1 LHKKR
6 EKTYYT
12 LKPTG
17 NAPLTELTKEVETTL
32 KNMKITLL
40 EERTDD
46 AWFDLSLRQ
55 LRAGEVRFYKVDDLL
70 TDKWLFKVCV
80 DQENNKAMVKAIKCP
95 PGKLFSQLEGA
106 TMLFQKSS
114 VNEDLYYDIISLTRV
129 DQEGRV
135 RREVVKTLEE
145 VPSAI
150 RENFEVK
157 TYEEA
162 TGRKLL
168 GNHFVT
174 LSKKDN
180 EKDMITLF
188 VIERAWTLPVEERQK
203 AMDLMTLI
211 RKLEKTSIAEIHNV
225 TSEQYGLEKA
235 ALDNLLAALEAKG
248 KIKRLDVSY
257 VKAA

>member
-1 LHKKR
+1 M
-6 EKTYYT
+6 
-12 LKPTG
+12 
-17 NAPLTELTKEVETTL
+17 
-32 KNMKITLL
+32 KNMKIALL

-70 TDKWLFKVCV
+70 TGKWLFKVCA
-80 DQENNKAMVKAIKCP
+80 DQENNKSMVKAIKCP

-114 VNEDLYYDIISLTRV
+114 AGADLYYDVISVTRV

-145 VPSAI
+145 VPPTI
-150 RENFEVK
+150 KENFQVK

-162 TGRKLL
+162 TGRKIL
-168 GNHFVT
+168 GTHLVT
-174 LSKKDN
+174 LSKKDD

-203 AMDLMTLI
+203 AVDLMALI
-211 RKLEKTSIAEIHNV
+211 RKLEKTSISDIHNV
-225 TSEQYGLEKA
+225 TSETFGMERA
-235 ALDNLLAALEAKG
+235 VLDSLLAALEAKG
-248 KIKRLDVSY
+248 KIKRLDDGY
-257 VKAA
+257 VKVV

>member
-1 LHKKR
+1 M
-6 EKTYYT
+6 
-12 LKPTG
+12 
-17 NAPLTELTKEVETTL
+17 

-70 TDKWLFKVCV
+70 TDKWLFKVCI

-135 RREVVKTLEE
+135 RREVVKTFEE

-157 TYEEA
+157 TYQEA

-168 GNHFVT
+168 GNSFVT

-203 AMDLMTLI
+203 AMDLMALI

-235 ALDNLLAALEAKG
+235 ALDSLLAALEAKG
-248 KIKRLDVSY
+248 KIKRLDDSY

>member
-1 LHKKR
+1 
-6 EKTYYT
+6 
-12 LKPTG
+12 
-17 NAPLTELTKEVETTL
+17 
-32 KNMKITLL
+32 MKITLL

-70 TDKWLFKVCV
+70 TDKWLFKVCI

-135 RREVVKTLEE
+135 RREVVKTFEE

-157 TYEEA
+157 TYQEA

-168 GNHFVT
+168 GNSFVT

-235 ALDNLLAALEAKG
+235 ALDSLLAALEAKG
-248 KIKRLDVSY
+248 KIKRLDDSY

>member
-1 LHKKR
+1 
-6 EKTYYT
+6 
-12 LKPTG
+12 
-17 NAPLTELTKEVETTL
+17 
-32 KNMKITLL
+32 
-40 EERTDD
+40 
-46 AWFDLSLRQ
+46 
-55 LRAGEVRFYKVDDLL
+55 
-70 TDKWLFKVCV
+70 
-80 DQENNKAMVKAIKCP
+80 
-95 PGKLFSQLEGA
+95 
-106 TMLFQKSS
+106 
-114 VNEDLYYDIISLTRV
+114 
-129 DQEGRV
+129 
-135 RREVVKTLEE
+135 VVKTLEE

-157 TYEEA
+157 TYDEA

-248 KIKRLDVSY
+248 KIKRLDDSY

>member
-1 LHKKR
+1 
-6 EKTYYT
+6 
-12 LKPTG
+12 
-17 NAPLTELTKEVETTL
+17 
-32 KNMKITLL
+32 MKITLL

-70 TDKWLFKVCV
+70 TDKWLFKVCI

-145 VPSAI
+145 VPAAI

-157 TYEEA
+157 TYQEA

-168 GNHFVT
+168 GSTFVT

-211 RKLEKTSIAEIHNV
+211 RKLEKTSIAEIHSV

-235 ALDNLLAALEAKG
+235 ALANLLAALEAKG
-248 KIKRLDVSY
+248 KIKRLDDSY
-257 VKAA
+257 VKVA

>member
-1 LHKKR
+1 
-6 EKTYYT
+6 
-12 LKPTG
+12 
-17 NAPLTELTKEVETTL
+17 
-32 KNMKITLL
+32 MKIALL

-106 TMLFQKSS
+106 TMLFQKSIVS
-114 VNEDLYYDIISLTRV
+114 DDLYYDIISLTRV

-145 VPSAI
+145 VPAAI

-157 TYEEA
+157 TYQEA
-162 TGRKLL
+162 TGRKLM
-168 GNHFVT
+168 GSSFVT
-174 LSKKDN
+174 LTKKDN
-180 EKDMITLF
+180 EKDMIALF
-188 VIERAWTLPVEERQK
+188 VMQRAWTLPVEERQK
-203 AMDLMTLI
+203 ALDLLALI
-211 RKLEKTSIAEIHNV
+211 RKLEKTSIPDILNV
-225 TSEQYGLEKA
+225 TSEQYGLDRA
-235 ALDNLLAALEAKG
+235 ALDTLLAELEAKG
-248 KIKRLDVSY
+248 KIKRLDDSY
-257 VKAA
+257 VKIG